1 MEVSNMFKKRK
12 KKTAFYMNEHL
23 FFGQHFVSKKKITVI
38 NTEIK
43 KSYSFETQDVNINN
57 VL

>member
-1 MEVSNMFKKRK
+1 M
-12 KKTAFYMNEHL
+12 YEHL
-23 FFGQHFVSKKKITVI
+23 FFGQHFVSKKKKNTVI

>member
-1 MEVSNMFKKRK
+1 MFKKRK